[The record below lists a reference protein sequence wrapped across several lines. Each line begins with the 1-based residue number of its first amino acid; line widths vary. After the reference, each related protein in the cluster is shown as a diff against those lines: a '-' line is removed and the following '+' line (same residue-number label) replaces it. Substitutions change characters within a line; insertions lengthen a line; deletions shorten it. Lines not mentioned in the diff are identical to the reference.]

1 MLVEL
6 QISNFAIIDHQT
18 VTFDKG
24 LNVISGETG
33 AGKSIILNAL
43 ELILGVR
50 PKQHSVREGAD
61 ALEIQALFDLTTL
74 DERSRNELPD
84 IARGEELAIVRSI
97 SQSGKGR
104 VYINGKLAT
113 VALLEE
119 FSSKLINICG
129 QSHHVRLLD
138 PRFHL
143 QLVDEF
149 AGNGEL
155 LRSYQERFTQWRQS
169 EDLLENFERRLR
181 ESEARRGGLEEL
193 VAELE
198 GAELRAGLREELES
212 KVKKLSNAERL
223 IQGVSRIVD
232 SFTDEAGIFSSMT
245 SVGAELSDLSKFD
258 DSLKKTGELFHSAFT
273 ELKEFHGDLQ
283 SYLRSMEL
291 DEEELEQLREKL
303 AEVARLERK
312 YRTNSEGLLELLE
325 SSKNELSQLG
335 DAINIE
341 QLRKRVEAEYQQV
354 LELGTTLSSS
364 RKGAGEQ
371 LGLQVKGEL
380 RELNMK
386 DVSLSLALAS
396 CSPTSMGLDKGELLL
411 SSNKGQAMKPLRQI
425 ASGGELSR
433 ITLVLKKILRDR
445 SGVNVLVFDE
455 VDTGVSG
462 QVARAVG
469 IKLKELAKDSQ
480 VICITH
486 LPQVAS
492 LADQHLRVEKRVEDE
507 RTRSV
512 VTKLSADQRVEEV
525 ARMLAGYKI
534 TEAARESAR
543 ELLGNE

>member
-43 ELILGVR
+43 ELILGAR
-50 PKQHSVREGAD
+50 PKQHSVREGSE
-61 ALEIQALFDLTTL
+61 ALEVQALFDLTSL
-74 DERSRNELPD
+74 DTKSRDELPD
-84 IARGEELAIVRSI
+84 IARGDELAIVRSI
-97 SQSGKGR
+97 AQSGKGR

-113 VALLEE
+113 VTLLEE
-119 FSSKLINICG
+119 LSSKLINICG

-143 QLVDEF
+143 ELVDEH
-149 AGNGEL
+149 AGNDEL
-155 LRSYQERFTQWRQS
+155 LARYRDAFVRWRES
-169 EDLLENFERRLR
+169 EDLLQNFERKVR
-181 ESEARRGGLEEL
+181 EGEARRAMLEEL
-193 VAELE
+193 VGELTE
-198 GAELRAGLREELES
+198 AGLKAGLREELES
-212 KVKKLSNAERL
+212 RVKKLSNAERL
-223 IQGVSRIVD
+223 MQGVSRVVE
-232 SFTDEAGIFSSMT
+232 SFTDESGIFSSMT
-245 SVGAELSDLSKFD
+245 SVMSELADLSRFD

-283 SYLRSMEL
+283 SYLHSMEL
-291 DEEELEQLREKL
+291 DEEELEALREKL

-312 YRTNSEGLLELLE
+312 YRTNTEGLLELLE

-335 DAINIE
+335 DVINIE
-341 QLRKRVEAEYQQV
+341 QVRKRVDAEYQQV
-354 LELGTTLSSS
+354 LELGTALSTS
-364 RKGAGEQ
+364 RREAGEQ
-371 LGLQVKGEL
+371 LGTQVKREL

-386 DVSLSLALAS
+386 DVSLSLALTG

-411 SSNKGQAMKPLRQI
+411 SSNKGQALKPLRQI

-469 IKLKELAKDSQ
+469 LKLKELAKDSQ

-492 LADQHLRVEKRVEDE
+492 LADQHLKVEKRVENE
-507 RTRSV
+507 RTRSLI
-512 VTKLSADQRVEEV
+512 TTLSDEQRVEEV